1 MSKKINRRKFIV
13 YGSAALGVSSLI
25 KACTPATPTAT
36 TTTAATTAASPTA
49 TTTAAAKGGTI
60 KVGILHSLS
69 GTMAISEKSLVDA
82 TQLAIEEI
90 NKAGGVL
97 GKQIEAIVEDGNSDW
112 PTFAEKAK
120 KLIDQDKV
128 VVVFGCWTSASRKAV
143 LPVFESK
150 DHLLF
155 YPVQYEGQECSK
167 NIFYTGAAPNQ
178 QIEPSVEWLLKNK
191 GKEFFLVGSDYVFPR
206 TANTIIK
213 AQLEALGGK
222 VVGEDYLPLGN
233 SEVTPIITKIKQALP
248 NGGVIY
254 NSLNGDSNV
263 AFFKQMQGAGLTA
276 DKYPSMSVSIA
287 EEEVKA
293 IGPEFLKGHYAAW
306 NYFMTVDNPVNKKFV
321 EAFKAK
327 YGADRVTND
336 PMEAGYIAVNI
347 WKQAVEKAGKAE
359 DLEAVRMAALGQT
372 FDAPEGKVTMENS
385 HHLSKFVRI
394 GEVTPDGQ
402 FKVVYETKSA
412 VAPLPWNQFV
422 AETKGYACDYSDKS
436 KGGKFKKA

>member
-13 YGSAALGVSSLI
+13 YGSAALGVGSLI
-25 KACTPATPTAT
+25 KACAPSTPTT
-36 TTTAATTAASPTA
+36 TTTAATGTTATASPNA
-49 TTTAAAKGGTI
+49 VAGGGTI

-82 TQLAIEEI
+82 TQLAIDEI
-90 NKAGGVL
+90 NKSGGVL
-97 GKQIEAIVEDGNSDW
+97 GKQIEAIVEDGASDW

-128 VVVFGCWTSASRKAV
+128 VAVFGCWTSSSRKAV

-167 NIFYTGAAPNQ
+167 NIFYTGATPNQ
-178 QIEPSVEWLLKNK
+178 QIEPSVDWLLKNK

-213 AQLEALGGK
+213 AQLAALGGK

-263 AFFKQMQGAGLTA
+263 AFFKQMQGAGMTP

-306 NYFMTVDNPVNKKFV
+306 NYFMTVDNPANKKFV

-347 WKQAVEKAGKAE
+347 WKQAVEKAKTAD

-394 GEVTPDGQ
+394 GEVTADGQ
-402 FKVVYETKSA
+402 FKIVFETQA
-412 VAPLPWNQFV
+412 TVEPLPWNQFV
-422 AETKGYACDYSDKS
+422 AETKGFACDYSDKS